1 MVPEDVVEGLLRGDD
16 LGLASDLGQ
25 VGEDEVEVF
34 GHEVAGKLVRKGIEY
49 AQKVVVCTDEGFVMA
64 G

>member
-16 LGLASDLGQ
+16 LGLAGDLGK

-34 GHEVAGKLVRKGIEY
+34 GHEVAGKLVDQAVEH
-49 AQKVVVCTDEGFVMA
+49 ALKVVVARVRA
-64 G
+64 S